1 MRSTVSASL
10 AAVTSTLVALVS
22 GAVAAADSD
31 ATQNTDQQ
39 LRVRVL
45 SNRADLVSGG
55 DALVEAVLPTGAH
68 ASGLKVVVTGGP
80 RPREVS
86 GAFARRADGRIVGL
100 VEGLPVGRST
110 LLASI
115 DGARH
120 GAHTRLTITNFPSG
134 GPVFS
139 GPQVTPWVCTT
150 DDNGLGAPQDTQCGA
165 PPVHQFFY
173 RRTSGGLAAYDPAN
187 PPADVATTTTD
198 QGVTV
203 PYVVRQETGAQNRGI
218 YRIAVLF
225 NPAQPWAPWDAQ
237 PGWNHKLFYPFGA
250 NCNTYHTQGA
260 AQNVQIDRALS
271 RGFMV
276 ATSSLNALGSN
287 CNSIV
292 SAESVMMLKERI
304 VERYGQ
310 IRYTFAQGLSGG
322 AIQQHEIANAYPGL
336 LDGIQPNAGYED
348 MWSGALVEVEDC
360 HLLLNAFNAASPALW
375 SGRAARAAVQGNAP
389 PVNPTDR
396 TTCESWDPI
405 FTDFQNPAS
414 SRSFPPAGPL
424 PPFFQS
430 CYPAPLTP
438 EQIADL
444 YDPVANPAGC
454 RSTFQDF
461 SVNMFGRRPRDAWSA
476 AERSAGFGFAKLPY
490 DNVGVQYGLQA
501 LRAGAITPEQFV
513 DLNEHIGGVDIDH
526 DFTPRRSV
534 ADPGSI
540 RAAYRSGIT
549 QDATRLDDVA
559 IIDLRA
565 NNNLNDIHA
574 PFHTYTLRERL
585 RNANGHARNQIIWT
599 FPGPGI
605 APPDPIADEAF
616 LLMDRWLAAVEADRS
631 RAPRSVKILRHK
643 PADATD
649 ACYVNGSKVTDR
661 AVCRAAFPHYA
672 DPRIAAG
679 APASNDVLKCALKPL
694 RQKDYPVSFTPAQWN
709 RLQAAFPRGVCDYR
723 RPGVERAPSVAWL
736 TYAHGPGGRPLGPA
750 PAAGR

>member
-616 LLMDRWLAAVEADRS
+616 LLMDRWLTAVEADRGK
-631 RAPRSVKILRHK
+631 APLNVKILRHK

-649 ACYVNGSKVTDR
+649 ACYIDGSKVTDL
-661 AVCRAAFPHYA
+661 AACRATFPHYA

-679 APASNDVLKCALKPL
+679 APLSNDVLKCGLKPL
-694 RQKDYPVSFTPAQWN
+694 RQKDYSVSFTPTQWN

-723 RPGVERAPSVAWL
+723 KPGVERVPSVAWL

-750 PAAGR
+750 PTSG

>member
-1 MRSTVSASL
+1 MRPSATAVL
-10 AAVTSTLVALVS
+10 AAATSALVALVP
-22 GAVAAADSD
+22 GTAAGVSDPAHNADR
-31 ATQNTDQQ
+31 Q
-39 LRVRVL
+39 LKIVVL

-55 DALVEAVLPTGAH
+55 DALVEAVLPPGAA
-68 ASGLKVVVTGGP
+68 ASGLRVQVVDGP
-80 RPREVS
+80 GVRDVS

-100 VEGLPVGRST
+100 VEGLPVGRIT
-110 LLASI
+110 LRASV
-115 DGARH
+115 DGPRH
-120 GAHTRLTITNFPSG
+120 GRTARLTVTNSPSG

-139 GPQVTPWVCTT
+139 GPQVMPWVCTT
-150 DDNGLGAPQDTQCGA
+150 QNNGLGPPRDAQCGTEA
-165 PPVHQFFY
+165 TYRLFY
-173 RRTSGGLAAYDPAN
+173 RRTTGGFAAYDPAN

-198 QGVTV
+198 AGVTV
-203 PYVVRQETGAQNRGI
+203 PYVFRQETGTQNRGI

-225 NPAQPWAPWDAQ
+225 DPARPWTAWDTQ

-250 NCNTYHTQGA
+250 NCNTYHTQGD

-276 ATSSLNALGSN
+276 ATSSLNVLGGN

-304 VERYGQ
+304 AERYGR

-322 AIQQHEIANAYPGL
+322 SIQQHEIANAYPGL
-336 LDGIQPNAGYED
+336 LDGIQPNASYED
-348 MWSGALVEVEDC
+348 MWSGALTEVDDC
-360 HLLLNAFNAASPALW
+360 HLLLNAFNTVSPALW
-375 SGRAARAAVQGNAP
+375 TDRAARAAVQGNAP
-389 PVNPTDR
+389 PVNPADR

-430 CYPAPLTP
+430 CFPAPLTP
-438 EQIADL
+438 EQVAQL
-444 YDPVANPAGC
+444 YDPVTNPAGC

-461 SVNMFGRRPRDAWSA
+461 SVGVFGQRPRDTWTA
-476 AERSAGFGFAKLPY
+476 AERAAGFGFAKLPF

-501 LRAGAITPEQFV
+501 LRTGAITPEQFV
-513 DLNEHIGGVDIDH
+513 DVNEHIGGVDVDH
-526 DFTPRRSV
+526 NFTPRRSV
-534 ADPGSI
+534 ADVGAI
-540 RAAYRSGIT
+540 QTAYRSGIT
-549 QDATRLDDVA
+549 QDATRLDNVA

-585 RNANGHARNQIIWT
+585 RNANGHANNQIIWT

-616 LLMDRWLAAVEADRS
+616 LSMDRWLAGVEADHTN
-631 RAPRSVKILRHK
+631 APLNVKILRHK
-643 PADATD
+643 PATAVD
-649 ACYVNGSKVTDR
+649 ACFIGGTKVTDP
-661 AVCRAAFPHYA
+661 AACRATFPHYA

-679 APASNDVLKCALKPL
+679 APLSNDLLKCALKPL
-694 RQKDYPVSFTPAQWN
+694 RQKDYSVPFTPPQWS

-723 RPGVERAPSVAWL
+723 KPGVERVPSVAWQ
-736 TYAHGPGGRPLGPA
+736 TYAHGPDGRPLGPA
-750 PAAGR
+750 PVSG